1 MIICCHTEFTK
12 PWNSDE
18 LLENISQL
26 PLALQVKILRK
37 GGPKNIQLSVCG
49 KLLLMQVLTAF
60 GLDLSLDDMEYDAYH
75 RPYFNAD
82 FDFNISHS
90 GNRVI
95 CCGTTTAKVGAD
107 IEQVKPINFNDYTDY
122 FTNNEWDNILNARDP
137 NAAFYKFWTR
147 QEAVLKAAGTGFYIP
162 LQEIDVSAENVP
174 YNNYIYHLSEVKLDG
189 GYQCHIAA
197 TVEQDIDLIQVKL

>member
-49 KLLLMQVLTAF
+49 KLLLMQVLKKF
-60 GLDLSLDDMEYDAYH
+60 GLDLSLDYMEYDAFH
-75 RPYFNAD
+75 RPYFNND

-95 CCGTTTAKVGAD
+95 CCGTTNGKIGVD
-107 IEQVKPINFNDYTDY
+107 VELIKPINFNDYTDY
-122 FTNNEWDNILNARDP
+122 FTKNEWDKILNAANP
-137 NAAFYKFWTR
+137 NITFYKFWTR
-147 QEAVLKAAGTGFYIP
+147 KEAVLKAAGTGFYMP
-162 LQEIDVSAENVP
+162 LQEIDVSDENVV
-174 YNNYIYHLSEVKLDG
+174 YNNYIYHLSEVKIDG
-189 GYQCHIAA
+189 CYQCHIAT
-197 TVEQDIDLIQVKL
+197 TVKQNIEVMNIIL